1 MLKFLRIE
9 VLLAPVGALTPLI
22 VKPLFF
28 LSLMKRS
35 STFSEATAKLILGFT
50 SRGSGLI
57 IPSAPAYIPSLA
69 SVLPF
74 NSIQSPN
81 L

>member
-1 MLKFLRIE
+1 MKFLGIE
-9 VLLAPVGALTPLI
+9 VLLAPVGSLTPLI
-22 VKPLFF
+22 VKSFVFF

-35 STFSEATAKLILGFT
+35 STFSEATAKLILDFA
-50 SRGSGLI
+50 SRGSGI
-57 IPSAPAYIPSLA
+57 RIPSAQYIPSLA
-69 SVLPF
+69 SVPPF